1 MKTWIEPSPVIVP
14 DALRDFTGGHDLIA
28 QTLVRRGLDTVAAA
42 QAFLDPAYYRPASPY
57 DLPDMD
63 KAVERLRRAI
73 KAGEPIC
80 VWGDFDVDGQT
91 STALLVG
98 ALRELGAEVS
108 YHIPNRMSEGH
119 GIQVAK
125 LAEKIAAGARVILT
139 CDTGI
144 AAHEAVDYAQSRGVD
159 VVITDHHQL
168 PETLP
173 DAYARVNP
181 QRLAAGHPL
190 RTLPGVGTAY
200 KLVEAL
206 VDGRD
211 TTRFLDLVAL
221 GIVADVATISG
232 DTRYLLQQGLQVLRE
247 TARPGLQEMLRLA
260 ELKPAELSEQH
271 IGFVLGPRLN
281 ALGRLA
287 DANPAVE
294 LLTSHDPE
302 VVRVLAVQ
310 LEGLNNERKLQSSQV
325 YGGAKAQIEKD
336 PSLLDYG
343 VLVLSHADWPGGV
356 VGIVASRLVEEYNR
370 PVILLHVSD
379 DGVARGSAR
388 SVAGCD
394 ITAAIGAQ
402 RDLLL
407 GYGGHTMA
415 AGMSLPA
422 DKIADFRRGLSR
434 TVGRT
439 LGTVAATPTL
449 AIDGY
454 LDLGDLSL
462 GLVQDVERL
471 APFGPGNT
479 PLTLATRNL
488 RLQAS
493 STIGRRREHL
503 SLTVED
509 ENGQTHKVMWWQA
522 SEDDLP
528 RGRFDLAYT
537 VRASDYKGK
546 SEVLVEWVDFR
557 PVAEADAVL
566 DWQAAEIAVADYRL
580 VSDPAYLL
588 REIIQEEPGIQVWR
602 EVLKTPDGQTRQE
615 LRPAGSLVV
624 WTVPPGAAEWR
635 AVLEYVQ
642 PTTLY
647 LFALDADVDS
657 FERFITRLSGLV
669 KHVLKA
675 KDGVIDRGEMAAA
688 MGHRAVT
695 VQAGLDWLAAKG
707 VLQPVVQAGERLQLR
722 AGGSVDENAL
732 RLAEAQLTGLLAET
746 RAYRAYWREAAG
758 YNLVRR
764 S

>member
-1 MKTWIEPSPVIVP
+1 MKTWIEPSAVSVP

-28 QTLVRRGLDTVAAA
+28 QTLMRRGLDTVAGA

-73 KAGEPIC
+73 KVGEQIC

-98 ALRELGAEVS
+98 ALRELGADVI

-119 GIQVAK
+119 GIHIPT
-125 LAEKIAAGARVILT
+125 LGKIIDAGAQVILT

-168 PETLP
+168 SETLP
-173 DAYARVNP
+173 NAYARVNP
-181 QRLAAGHPL
+181 QRLAEGHPL

-211 TTRFLDLVAL
+211 TMRFLDLVAL
-221 GIVADVATISG
+221 GIVADVATLSG

-247 TARPGLQEMLRLA
+247 TERPGLQEMMRLA
-260 ELKPAELSEQH
+260 DLKPAELSEQH

-294 LLTSHDPE
+294 LLTSQDSE

-343 VLVLSHADWPGGV
+343 VLLLSHADWPGGV

-370 PVILLHVSD
+370 PVILMRVEE
-379 DGVARGSAR
+379 DGIARGSAR

-394 ITAAIGAQ
+394 ITAAIAAQ
-402 RDLLL
+402 SDLLL
-407 GYGGHTMA
+407 GFGGHTMA

-422 DKIADFRRGLSR
+422 ERIDEFRRGLSR
-434 TVGRT
+434 TVGRM
-439 LGTVAATPTL
+439 LGTVEATPTL

-454 LDLGDLSL
+454 VALDDLSL
-462 GLVQDVERL
+462 ALVQDVERL

-479 PLTLATRNL
+479 PLTLATRGL

-509 ENGQTHKVMWWQA
+509 ENGQKHKVIWWQA
-522 SEDDLP
+522 SENDLP
-528 RGRFDLAYT
+528 TGHFDLAYT
-537 VRASDYKGK
+537 VRASNYKGK

-557 PVAEADAVL
+557 PLVETDEAL
-566 DWQAAEIAVADYRL
+566 IWQAAPIEVADYRL
-580 VSDPAYLL
+580 VSDADYML
-588 REIIQEEPGIQVWR
+588 REVLQENPGIQIWR
-602 EVLKTPDGQTRQE
+602 EVLKTPDGQTRTE
-615 LRPAGSLVV
+615 LQSAAALVV
-624 WTVPPGAAEWR
+624 WTIPPGAAEWR
-635 AVLEYVQ
+635 AVLEQVR
-642 PTTLY
+642 PSTLY
-647 LFALDADVDS
+647 LFAHDPDMDA
-657 FERFITRLSGLV
+657 FERFIARLSGLV
-669 KHVLKA
+669 KHVLSA
-675 KDGVIDRGEMAAA
+675 KGGSAQLDELAVAMA
-688 MGHRAVT
+688 HRAVT

-707 VLQPVVQAGERLQLR
+707 VIRQLEGDEGSIQLTN
-722 AGGSVDENAL
+722 GGMADETAL
-732 RLAEAQLTGLLAET
+732 RQAEAQLMALLAET

-764 S
+764 H